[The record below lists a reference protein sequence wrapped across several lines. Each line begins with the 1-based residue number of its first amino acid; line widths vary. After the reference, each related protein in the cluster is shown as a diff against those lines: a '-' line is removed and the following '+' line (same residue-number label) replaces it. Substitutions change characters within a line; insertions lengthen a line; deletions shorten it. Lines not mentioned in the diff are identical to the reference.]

1 MTSDQPGRDTA
12 SGHGTAGEDHTAS
25 GHGTVDGQIIPSPVR
40 ADGSNGHD
48 GSRADHVEAPGAVS
62 SLALAEIP
70 VPDYCDV
77 VIVPTKGVDETDPRV
92 WAEAIFSH
100 ENTPL
105 STRGVRAVRDEAV
118 RLLDMVPPPEKT
130 YVTDEVR
137 GSEALI
143 RDDDE
148 KLTLR
153 IGVAL
158 LPGGKLLQVTTAVKF
173 RGLRGRLA
181 FAPRRLMHASAVN
194 TLARRAPTTVRRRAL
209 AAETT
214 RDRIGTRPDGATGSR
229 PAVGPGTR
237 SLPGRVVRGAVGRL
251 RGGRP

>member
-1 MTSDQPGRDTA
+1 MTA
-12 SGHGTAGEDHTAS
+12 EDPRS
-25 GHGTVDGQIIPSPVR
+25 GTVT
-40 ADGSNGHD
+40 GSLVHTSTGTD
-48 GSRADHVEAPGAVS
+48 PDTGTDIEAGSAGTGTGSVQASGAVS
-62 SLALAEIP
+62 SLALTEIP

-77 VIVPTKGVDETDPRV
+77 VIVPTRGVDETDPRV

-105 STRGVRAVRDEAV
+105 STRGLRAVRDEAV

-143 RDDDE
+143 RDDDD

-173 RGLRGRLA
+173 HGIRGRLA

-194 TLARRAPTTVRRRAL
+194 TLARRAPATVRRRAL
-209 AAETT
+209 AQSGARRAEQVEQH
-214 RDRIGTRPDGATGSR
+214 RPGPTGSEGR
-229 PAVGPGTR
+229 PVGHGPR
-237 SLPGRVVRGAVGRL
+237 SLPGRVVRGALGRL
-251 RGGRP
+251 RSGRP